1 MTTNGNG
8 HYDLAGTELADDG
21 LDLVQKLESHLS
33 IHPEDSETRGA
44 LQQLFAAPVVK
55 PIRLW
60 DWTMAPEAKPIEWL
74 VENWLPAGRGR
85 TRATY
90 WVRLIKPWLS
100 ALVAPDGYSITMTKH
115 FERAGMHY

>member
-60 DWTMAPEAKPIEWL
+60 DWTMAPEAKPMEWL
-74 VENWLPAGRGR
+74 VENWLPAGRVSMLTGNEDE
-85 TRATY
+85 T
-90 WVRLIKPWLS
+90 LILEDEIIKAWKP
-100 ALVAPDGYSITMTKH
+100 VTNRKGTKR
-115 FERAGMHY
+115 ED